1 MVDETLKIL
10 SPRGVEFEL
19 TDYTDFFNLKGMN
32 GHNMPPYEIV
42 AQATPGQE
50 GATVENVK
58 VGARPVDIP
67 LLIIQESRQELIDIE
82 RLLSRELSPVHGE
95 SVITYTDTTGAGR
108 ELRAHLIGGLRG
120 DTSKGAH
127 GPAWARKILVFE
139 ANEQVYWEALSAI
152 SGSHGIGEIQ
162 TWGPTVLP
170 LVLTDSSVFTSFEI
184 DNVGDVEAWPLWQI
198 DGPGNTIILE
208 NESTGKITSLPIT
221 LALGEFVNIDTRPRH
236 KTVIKNGTTNIY
248 SLLDKTV
255 GSSLWP
261 LQSGSN
267 QIKLQMN
274 GATGISLISIQFTP
288 RYEGL

>member
-10 SPRGVEFEL
+10 SPRGLEFDL
-19 TDYTDFFNLKGMN
+19 TNYTNFFNLKGMN
-32 GHNMPPYEIV
+32 GHNAPPYQVIS
-42 AQATPGQE
+42 QATPGQE

-58 VGARPVDIP
+58 VGVRPVDIP
-67 LLIIQESRQELIDIE
+67 LLIVEETRQALIDIE
-82 RLLSRELSPVHGE
+82 RLLSKELAAWRGPC
-95 SVITYTDTTGAGR
+95 VITYTDKIGAGR
-108 ELRAHLIGGLRG
+108 KLTAYHTQGLRG

-139 ANEQVYWEALSAI
+139 ANEEVYWEALSVI

-170 LVLTDSSVFTSFEI
+170 LILTDSSVFTSFEI
-184 DNVGDVEAWPLWQI
+184 DNLGDVEAWPLWRI

-208 NESTGKITSLPIT
+208 NESTQKITSLPIS
-221 LALGEFVNIDTRPRH
+221 LAVGEFVNIDTRPRH

-248 SLLDKTV
+248 SLLDKSV
-255 GSSLWP
+255 GSSLWS
-261 LQSGSN
+261 LQDGIN

-274 GATGISLISIQFTP
+274 GATGVSLISTQFTP
-288 RYEGL
+288 RYESL